1 MAEEADI
8 GSLYDMVQ
16 WPMARR
22 RGEPQDWEDVRIFHV
37 WCEAAEQFT
46 VIAQVDGD
54 RGYDLAER
62 LAGKSEWNCLL
73 LYVRSRE
80 QAEWNVDALRRL
92 LGTPVGAY
100 IMADKPHGDNTCL
113 GVAIFVQGSNGGVPG
128 GDKLPCP
135 QLLPFFTDEAWM
147 SQRALTDVAI
157 GNLNV
162 RQLAGTEVR
171 LIDRVEYHGKQVV
184 LSARAHRTPQ
194 ILMLSGL
201 GLKEMLDEYGI
212 KTVVGSPEVG
222 NKFSDHV
229 TVRKATV

>member
-1 MAEEADI
+1 
-8 GSLYDMVQ
+8 MVQ
-16 WPMARR
+16 FPMARR

-80 QAEWNVDALRRL
+80 QAEWNVNALRRL
-92 LGTPVGAY
+92 FGTPVEAY
-100 IMADKPHGDNTCL
+100 IMTDKPHGYNTCL
-113 GVAIFVQGSNGGVPG
+113 GVAVFVQGSNGGVPG

-162 RQLAGTEVR
+162 RQFAGTKREAER
-171 LIDRVEYHGKQVV
+171 LAFD
-184 LSARAHRTPQ
+184 
-194 ILMLSGL
+194 SGSS
-201 GLKEMLDEYGI
+201 
-212 KTVVGSPEVG
+212 KTE
-222 NKFSDHV
+222 
-229 TVRKATV
+229 

>member
-92 LGTPVGAY
+92 LGTPVEAY
-100 IMADKPHGDNTCL
+100 IMADKPHGDNACL

-162 RQLAGTEVR
+162 RQLAGR
-171 LIDRVEYHGKQVV
+171 PFRK
-184 LSARAHRTPQ
+184 SASNPQ

-229 TVRKATV
+229 TVRKATM